1 MQGKENAAKE
11 TGRAPP
17 PAAASFRSSCPA
29 VCRKELPMQK
39 KEGTDAAAQ
48 DRGERVVA
56 VEQAPAERTAAVR
69 NHKDT
74 IFRMLFRDKKRL
86 LELYNALNGTEHSDE
101 GELEVFTLENAIYM
115 NMKNDVSLL
124 FDGELHLY
132 EHQASVNP
140 NLPLRD
146 LSYVTRQLERY
157 TKDRPLY
164 GRRLVKIPEPRFVA
178 FYNGTEEQPEQRE
191 LKLSDSFLKKTD
203 QPEMELKVQMIN
215 INYGKNRELMKRSR
229 SLEGYSILVDR
240 IRNHA
245 KEMPMAEAVDRAVS
259 ECIREGILSE
269 FLSAQR
275 AEVKAVSI
283 FEYDEEEEREKLKTA
298 YMREGISI
306 GEERGKTAGIADSVL
321 TLLASLGE
329 PNTELTEQIRAET
342 DTGRLPEW
350 LRLAA
355 KATSLADFQ
364 KQMKA

>member
-1 MQGKENAAKE
+1 
-11 TGRAPP
+11 
-17 PAAASFRSSCPA
+17 
-29 VCRKELPMQK
+29 
-39 KEGTDAAAQ
+39 
-48 DRGERVVA
+48 
-56 VEQAPAERTAAVR
+56 
-69 NHKDT
+69 
-74 IFRMLFRDKKRL
+74 
-86 LELYNALNGTEHSDE
+86 
-101 GELEVFTLENAIYM
+101 M
-115 NMKNDVSLL
+115 NMKNDASLL

-203 QPEMELKVQMIN
+203 QPELELKVQMIN

-240 IRNHA
+240 IRNYA

-283 FEYDEEEEREKLKTA
+283 FEYDEEKERRLLQESSWEDGREAGMEAGLEAGKEIGKEIGLKA
-298 YMREGISI
+298 GMEAGKEI
-306 GEERGKTAGIADSVL
+306 GLKAGIETGKSSGKAEFLLKVL
-321 TLLASLGE
+321 SRLGE
-329 PNTELTEQIRAET
+329 VDEALKARILSQE
-342 DTGRLPEW
+342 DPECLDRW
-350 LRLAA
+350 FEAAMDSGSVEEFLR
-355 KATSLADFQ
+355 KAG
-364 KQMKA
+364 